1 MGKRRERPHSAQ
13 RPRARDRPQGTANT
27 RISAM
32 TAQQAAARGA
42 VLAPMV
48 SSTRTAYDLATSET
62 IYAAVSR
69 IANALATMPL
79 HLYRGTERMADD
91 PRDVM
96 VGLRPNRMMSAFAF
110 KRAMEAHRNT
120 EGRAYAVKRFDASG
134 RLCELAVVD
143 PRRVTPLIDEA
154 SGELWY
160 RILPERAPEEYLHSW
175 YVVAL
180 THMSTNGVDAIRVTD
195 VLAGTLKYSEDVKTF
210 SLEGLKSVSQAIVLS
225 YPRELAADRR
235 ERSVRET
242 LDIYRKVGGK
252 IIALDAGVTASQL
265 GGSAIDPKA
274 FDVEQVTRS
283 RVATVYGIPPHLLG
297 VWSDAAA
304 GGTSEQQ
311 SIEFL
316 TLTMMPIVTQWQEE
330 LDYKLLTPAERAA
343 GYAFR
348 FDPEAYL
355 RADSMTMANVRQ
367 SQVRCGSRTINEL
380 RAADNLPPVEGGD
393 VPFVSK
399 DLAPVTLVARGGT
412 IDIDA
417 INGDHNSA
425 N

>member
-1 MGKRRERPHSAQ
+1 MAKRRERPHSAQ
-13 RPRARDRPQGTANT
+13 RPRARDRPQV
-27 RISAM
+27 RAM
-32 TAQQAAARGA
+32 TAQQVAQRGA
-42 VLAPMV
+42 VLTQVIAP
-48 SSTRTAYDLATSET
+48 TRTAYDLATSET

-69 IANALATMPL
+69 IAGALATMPL

-91 PRDVM
+91 PRDVLT
-96 VGLRPNRMMSAFAF
+96 GLRPNRLMSAFAF

-120 EGRAYAVKRFDASG
+120 EGRAYAVKRFDATG
-134 RLCELAVVD
+134 RVCELAVVD
-143 PRRVTPLIDEA
+143 PRRVTPLIDRE

-160 RILPERAPEEYLHSW
+160 RIQPEGAQEEYLHSF
-175 YVVAL
+175 YVIAL

-210 SLEGLKSVSQAIVLS
+210 SLEGLKSISQAIVLS
-225 YPRELAADRR
+225 YPEALGGDKRV
-235 ERSVRET
+235 RSVQET
-242 LDIYRKVGGK
+242 LSIYRKVGGK

-330 LDYKLLTPAERAA
+330 LDYKLLTPEERAA

-355 RADSMTMANVRQ
+355 RADSLTMANVRQ

-380 RAADNLPPVEGGD
+380 RAADYLPPVPGGD

-399 DLAPVTLVARGGT
+399 DLAPVTLVAQGGT
-412 IDIDA
+412 IDADA
-417 INGDHNSA
+417 LNGDLNAAH
-425 N
+425 